1 MTQFLKQKENKNFA
15 IVFFFFLKYKPTVLF
30 KYKSEYC
37 QHWGMKMVPIRTIF
51 GNFTITQDDKKIS
64 VSAIEIMKIYHLQD
78 LKKYE
83 EG

>member
-1 MTQFLKQKENKNFA
+1 
-15 IVFFFFLKYKPTVLF
+15 
-30 KYKSEYC
+30 
-37 QHWGMKMVPIRTIF
+37 MVPIRTIF